1 MRVPLSFAP
10 LSQGFDPTHWIERNP
25 VELAGRHVVEN
36 WPEYLGVLQDPMT
49 YAGVA
54 AAGGIGYGAFCGARY
69 ASSRPG
75 DIVLG
80 RRMETPLD
88 RYFKALVIARW
99 VDRTH
104 HVELVGPTGSGKT
117 SALLPQAVQDLLCGH
132 TVAAVEIYGDFATS
146 LIPYAI
152 ALERP
157 LFVFDPSLEASLCWN
172 PLAGADDEQV
182 VGHFASVIEGLFAYH
197 PFYKAFNGEAAR
209 AFARLAREYARHR
222 SGEADLALFKLLLSD
237 RAFLYRVLQVKVEGS
252 GYDKTESVGVQWASR
267 ETRSW
272 FDSEYLRWSDK
283 LRVEYLSAL
292 KGWANKL
299 LSKGAARRVLCPGPR
314 DLTLDLRRALSTPG
328 ALVVL
333 RFPVEAVDEEPAH
346 AMARFATK
354 TIQDLTLRRLA
365 DARNFGLAVP
375 PLSLFLDELPT
386 LVGRDLGDAMSTA
399 QWMALV
405 RKQNVSV
412 TVAHQG
418 GALIGDVLSGALD
431 TNARTKLIA
440 PGLGADDLLRAQRT
454 LGFEEREV
462 HDERVTST
470 GLFGSG
476 HDSRSRGTRPQ
487 RAPRFGEEELRFSKV
502 GNWVLLPFRGRE
514 QHPPERLRIRRVP
527 PPEVFAEGPGFSQ
540 RTWPR
545 AA

>member
-1 MRVPLSFAP
+1 MTFSTELPP
-10 LSQGFDPTHWIERNP
+10 GFERLEALP
-25 VELAGRHVVEN
+25 RLAEEVAAN
-36 WPEYLGVLQDPMT
+36 WPEYLGVFQEPSL
-49 YAGVA
+49 YAVA
-54 AAGGIGYGAFCGARY
+54 GATVVAGFGAVVGARCAARY
-69 ASSRPG
+69 LSREPG

-80 RRMETPLD
+80 RRMETRLD
-88 RYFKALVIARW
+88 RFLKAPVGARW
-99 VDRTH
+99 ADRTH

-117 SALLPQAVQDLLCGH
+117 SALLPQAVQDLLNGA
-132 TVAAVEIYGDFATS
+132 TVVTEEIYGDFGTG
-146 LIPYAI
+146 LIPYAM
-152 ALERP
+152 ALGRP
-157 LFVFDPSLEASLCWN
+157 LFVFDPSIEGSLCWN
-172 PLAGADDEQV
+172 PLAGEDDETV
-182 VGHFASVIEGLFAYH
+182 VGHFASVVEGLFAYH
-197 PFYKAFNGEAAR
+197 PFYKAFNGDAAR
-209 AFARLAREYARHR
+209 AFARLAREYARQKG
-222 SGEADLALFKLLLSD
+222 GEADLALFKLLLSD
-237 RAFLYRVLQVKVEGS
+237 RAFLYRVLRVQVEGS
-252 GYDKTESVGVQWASR
+252 GYDKTETVGASWVGR

-272 FDSEYLRWSDK
+272 FDSEYLRWSEK

-292 KGWANKL
+292 KGWASKL
-299 LSKGAARRVLCPGPR
+299 LSKTAARRALCPGPG
-314 DLTLDLRRALSTPG
+314 DLTLDLRTALSTVG

-333 RFPVEAVDEEPAH
+333 RFPVETVDEEPAH
-346 AMARFATK
+346 AMARFSMK

-365 DARNFGLAVP
+365 DAQAFGLPVP

-386 LVGRDLGDAMSTA
+386 LVGRSLGDAMSTA

-440 PGLGADDLLRAQRT
+440 PGLGSDDLLRAQRI
-454 LGFEEREV
+454 LGSEEREV

-476 HDSRSRGTRPQ
+476 RDTRSRGTRTQ

-527 PPEVFAEGPGFSQ
+527 PPGAFARGSGAGSRS
-540 RTWPR
+540 RTR

>member
-1 MRVPLSFAP
+1 MLSP
-10 LSQGFDPTHWIERNP
+10 PTDLPPGFERMEALP
-25 VELAGRHVVEN
+25 RLAEDVAAN
-36 WPEYLGVLQDPMT
+36 WPAYLGVLQEPSL
-49 YAGVA
+49 YA
-54 AAGGIGYGAFCGARY
+54 AAGAAGAAGCGGVAGARRV
-69 ASSRPG
+69 ARHLTRKPG

-80 RRMETPLD
+80 RRMETRLD
-88 RYFKALVIARW
+88 RFLKAPVVARW
-99 VDRTH
+99 ADRTH

-117 SALLPQAVQDLLCGH
+117 SALLPQAVQDLLNGA
-132 TVAAVEIYGDFATS
+132 TVVTEEIYGDFGTS

-152 ALERP
+152 ALGRP
-157 LFVFDPSLEASLCWN
+157 LFVFDPSLEGSLCWN
-172 PLAGADDEQV
+172 PLAGEDHEDV
-182 VGHFASVIEGLFAYH
+182 VGHFASVVEGLFAYH
-197 PFYKAFNGEAAR
+197 PFYKAFNGDAAR

-222 SGEADLALFKLLLSD
+222 GGEADLALFKLLLSD
-237 RAFLYRVLQVKVEGS
+237 RAFLYRVLHVRTEGT
-252 GYDKTESVGVQWASR
+252 GYDKMETVGAPFVSR

-272 FDSEYLRWSDK
+272 FDSEYLRWSEK

-292 KGWANKL
+292 KGWADKL
-299 LSKGAARRVLCPGPR
+299 LSKSAARRSLCPGPGN
-314 DLTLDLRRALSTPG
+314 LTLDLRTSLSTVG

-346 AMARFATK
+346 AIARFFTK
-354 TIQDLTLRRLA
+354 SVQDLTLRRLA
-365 DARNFGLAVP
+365 DAKTFGLPVP

-386 LVGRDLGDAMSTA
+386 LVGRSLGDAMSTA

-418 GALIGDVLSGALD
+418 GALIGDILSGALD

-440 PGLGADDLLRAQRT
+440 PGLGSDDLLRAQRT
-454 LGFEEREV
+454 LGFGEKEV

-476 HDSRSRGTRPQ
+476 RDTRSRGTRTQ

-527 PPEVFAEGPGFSQ
+527 PPRAFARGSGVGS
-540 RTWPR
+540 WPR
-545 AA
+545 TRAP

>member
-1 MRVPLSFAP
+1 VLSARP
-10 LSQGFDPTHWIERNP
+10 DTPPGLERLETLP
-25 VELAGRHVVEN
+25 RLAEDIAAN
-36 WPEYLGVLQDPMT
+36 WPQYLSILQEPSL
-49 YAGVA
+49 YAAAGAVGAAGLGGVA
-54 AAGGIGYGAFCGARY
+54 AARRAARHL
-69 ASSRPG
+69 STSPG

-80 RRMETPLD
+80 RRMETRLD
-88 RYFKALVIARW
+88 RFLKTPVVARW
-99 VDRTH
+99 TDRTH

-117 SALLPQAVQDLLCGH
+117 SALLPQALQDLLCGH

-157 LFVFDPSLEASLCWN
+157 LFVFDPSLEGSLCWN
-172 PLAGADDEQV
+172 PLAGDDDEEV
-182 VGHFASVIEGLFAYH
+182 VGHFASVVEGLFAYH
-197 PFYKAFNGEAAR
+197 PFYQAFNGDAAR
-209 AFARLAREYARHR
+209 ALARLAREYAHQTG
-222 SGEADLALFKLLLSD
+222 GEADLALFKLLLSN
-237 RAFLYRVLQVKVEGS
+237 RAFLYKALQVKVEGT
-252 GYDKTESVGVQWASR
+252 GYYKTETVGAPWVSR

-299 LSKGAARRVLCPGPR
+299 LSKTAARRALCPGPR
-314 DLTLDLRRALSTPG
+314 DLTLDLRAALSTVG
-328 ALVVL
+328 ALVVM

-354 TIQDLTLRRLA
+354 TVQDLTLRRLA
-365 DARNFGLAVP
+365 DARTCGLPVP

-386 LVGRDLGDAMSTA
+386 LVGRSLGDAMSTA

-405 RKQNVSV
+405 RKQNVCV

-454 LGFEEREV
+454 LGFEEKEV

-470 GLFGSG
+470 GLFGFG
-476 HDSRSRGTRPQ
+476 HDSHSRGTRTQ

-514 QHPPERLRIRRVP
+514 QHPPERLRVRRVP
-527 PPEVFAEGPGFSQ
+527 PPGAFTEASAGRSW
-540 RTWPR
+540 RRMR